1 LFKSERNAVW
11 GGGESSVLP
20 ICTFREAVALPRVHN
35 NTLSKLQHHLPYIT
49 HTVLRNIHVSVT
61 HALLLLAKART
72 LVACKDILIV
82 NIAGIIAKSHHSAA
96 VTSLA

>member
-1 LFKSERNAVW
+1 MQY
-11 GGGESSVLP
+11 GGAGESSVLP

-35 NTLSKLQHHLPYIT
+35 NSLSELQHYLPHII

-61 HALLLLAKART
+61 HALLLLAEART

-82 NIAGIIAKSHHSAA
+82 NIAGIIAKSHHTAA